1 MKKCNLNIRSILEF
15 IGRMTLFCSLWLLYR
30 RNPLIE
36 NILYGV
42 ALFIGSSL
50 ILYVARLYL
59 KQIQQKQGH

>member
-1 MKKCNLNIRSILEF
+1 MKKFNLHIRSILEF

-36 NILYGV
+36 NISYGV

-50 ILYVARLYL
+50 ILYITRLYL
-59 KQIQQKQGH
+59 KQIKQKQDH